1 MPVRPVIVPP
11 TAYAGGYGQLT
22 TTFVTSLLPIVPLPL
37 LTVQVWSGVC
47 GWAAI
52 VTL

>member
-1 MPVRPVIVPP
+1 MPVIVPP
-11 TAYAGGYGQLT
+11 TERAGGYGQSMAM
-22 TTFVTSLLPIVPLPL
+22 FVTSLLPMVPLPL

-47 GWAAI
+47 GWAAM